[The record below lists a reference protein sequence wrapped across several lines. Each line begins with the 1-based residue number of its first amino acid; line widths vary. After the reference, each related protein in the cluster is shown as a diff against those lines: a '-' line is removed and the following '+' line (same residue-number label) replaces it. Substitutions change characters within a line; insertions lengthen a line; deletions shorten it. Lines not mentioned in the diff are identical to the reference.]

1 MAQNSSRKALH
12 ILAPFC
18 LLLLIHNATGYE
30 FKVGGPGN
38 WSVPSDPSTGTY
50 SQWAERSRFQIG
62 DTIVFNYPADKDSV
76 LLVNKDDFTNCNTAA
91 PLEKY
96 SDGHTI
102 FKFNHSGPFYFISG
116 VQDNCKNNEKVA
128 IIVLADRSNHSSAS
142 ASPPSPSTSET
153 NSPSPAPSGEEAP
166 SPPTGSVEINPTPAP
181 SQESPPKSD
190 GALFVTGLFTSI
202 GALVGSSALL
212 F

>member
-12 ILAPFC
+12 TLAPLC

-38 WSVPSDPSTGTY
+38 WSVPSDPNTGTY
-50 SQWAERSRFQIG
+50 SQWAKRSRFQIG

-76 LLVNKDDFTNCNTAA
+76 LLVNKDDFTNCNTAS

-96 SDGHTI
+96 SDGNTM

-116 VQDNCKNNEKVA
+116 VQDNCKKNEKVV
-128 IIVLADRSNHSSAS
+128 ITVLANRSNHSS

-153 NSPSPAPSGEEAP
+153 NSPSPAPAGEEAP

-181 SQESPPKSD
+181 SQESHPKSD
-190 GALFVTGLFTSI
+190 GALIVTGLFTSI
-202 GALVGSSALL
+202 GALLGSSALL